1 MIQPAE
7 WPPIPEEGGADADPG
22 LEQDPL
28 IERPAL
34 YEAVKRAFDIV
45 LSAAALVV
53 LFPVMLVIALV
64 ILLDDPRGGPI
75 FSQKRCGLNGKQFTL
90 YKFRT
95 MVDGAEKRLSLLT
108 AQNEMS
114 GPAFKIRNDPRI
126 TRAGRALRKTG
137 LDELPQ
143 FFNVLRGEMSLVGP
157 RPPLP
162 NEYARYDE
170 RQSRRLLIKPG
181 ITCYWQIQ
189 PQRNSLNFD
198 QWLELDLKY
207 LRERSLTVDL
217 KILFK
222 TFYAMCNRAGRIAL
236 FPAAR
241 PFWPGGVCASKIPC
255 GFFDAVG
262 EGQRKPEIL
271 RDLRAAC

>member
-34 YEAVKRAFDIV
+34 YEAVKRAVDIV
-45 LSAAALVV
+45 LSATALVV

-75 FSQKRCGLNGKQFTL
+75 FSQTRCGLNGRHFTL

-95 MVDGAEKRLSLLT
+95 MVVGAEKRLAHLT
-108 AQNEMS
+108 ARNEMS

-170 RQSRRLLIKPG
+170 RQSQRLLIKPG

-207 LRERSLTVDL
+207 LRDRSLAVDL

-222 TFYAMCNRAGRIAL
+222 TFYAMCTAQ
-236 FPAAR
+236 
-241 PFWPGGVCASKIPC
+241 
-255 GFFDAVG
+255 G
-262 EGQRKPEIL
+262 E
-271 RDLRAAC
+271 